1 MNKSLIVCSYL
12 FALSKKQDENKLHD
26 LKIAVTGE
34 WKGHEKGPF
43 KLTLQDLQQIK
54 DNFDRMRIDIV
65 ADFEHASL
73 WDSKA
78 PATGWIKELYIKDE
92 ELWAKVKWL
101 DEALELIQS
110 EKYKYISPVLY
121 QNTIDQVTG
130 DDIGWSLHSVA
141 LTNSPFLE
149 ELGEII
155 ANKKQTKEE
164 GESKMTKEQ
173 KDELENLRA
182 ENKALKE
189 KEAATEEKRVEDEV
203 DSAIAA
209 KKVHPDQ
216 KDELLAFGKVNPEG
230 LTKFLA
236 KAKVISAKPEDDLYA
251 NNRNGGQKKSDT
263 ALTNAELKA

>member
-54 DNFDRMRIDIV
+54 DNFDRMGIDIV

-78 PATGWIKELYIKDE
+78 PATGWIKELYIKDA

-110 EKYKYISPVLY
+110 EKYKYISPVL
-121 QNTIDQVTG
+121 NPKTIDQVTG
-130 DDIGWSLHSVA
+130 NDIGWSLHSVA
-141 LTNSPFLE
+141 LTNRPFFE
-149 ELGEII
+149 ELGEVI
-155 ANKKQTKEE
+155 ANRKQTNEGEGQMTKEE
-164 GESKMTKEQ
+164 
-173 KDELENLRA
+173 KDELEKLRA
-182 ENKALKE
+182 ENKTLKD
-189 KEAATEEKRVEDEV
+189 KEVAAEAKRVEDEV
-203 DSAIAA
+203 DGAIAA
-209 KKVHPDQ
+209 KKIHPDQ
-216 KDELLAFGKVNPEG
+216 KEELLAFGKVNPEG
-230 LTKFLA
+230 LTSFLTKA
-236 KAKVISAKPEDDLYA
+236 KAISAKPEDDLYA

-263 ALTNAELKA
+263 ALTDAELKA